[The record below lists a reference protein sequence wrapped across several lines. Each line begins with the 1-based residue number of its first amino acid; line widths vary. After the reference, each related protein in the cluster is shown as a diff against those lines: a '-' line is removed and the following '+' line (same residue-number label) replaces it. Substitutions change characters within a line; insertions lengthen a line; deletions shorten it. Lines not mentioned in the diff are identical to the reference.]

1 MELPVIV
8 SDIRQGVNSSDPR
21 DMTWV
26 GNKVFFTAGVDGSA
40 DQNRELWITDGTEAG
55 TEMVRDIYLGENA
68 SNPGWLTS
76 LGSKVYFV
84 ASDGIHGNELWVSD
98 GTSSGTKMLGDIQV
112 GSDGSEP
119 KSLFAYGEKLYFSA
133 EKNQDRELWRY
144 DPLHDSLELFYNIN
158 NPLVRRLNSQLVD
171 RESGYPQD
179 FAQINDE
186 LWFTADDG
194 EHGRE
199 LWKTDGTK
207 EGTGMVVDLTKKS
220 SNSAIS
226 NLVEMAGY
234 AFFVA
239 SSDDARR
246 EIFRS
251 DGTTEGTVLL
261 KDIAIGASS
270 NPEDLTVCNGRLFF
284 SADASHLRTGRELY
298 VSDGTISGTKILK
311 DINPNGTSLINHI
324 TKVGESV
331 FFVATAGE
339 SGGRT
344 GVELWRTD
352 GTSEGT
358 VLVKDIDPGP
368 DSSLPQ
374 DMIDANGMLYF
385 KADDGTHGFE
395 LWKSD
400 GTELGTVMV
409 ADLYEDEADGEPEG
423 LMVANVGPSSGFQV
437 ASPSLFFAGYQREN
451 GITTGNE
458 LWKLSLPH
466 GDVLSPDLPSV
477 EGPGAGFAI
486 DAGKPVIS
494 LPAGTET
501 SAGNWRIYVDEGVAD
516 VAPVVA
522 DEVVSW
528 DLVTGG
534 DAQKFVLDPLTG
546 ELSFAFAPDF
556 DEPSDLDADN
566 IYNFDVQA
574 EDMAGNASVASL
586 EVRVS
591 PVSEGGVMLLSKGG
605 KKPLKTTSGPD
616 VLILK
621 KRNLFGS
628 KRSTRV
634 LHFDCDGGD
643 RLVLKGGMKKRLPS
657 LKDATFV
664 KVSSKS
670 SLKKAT
676 RREVDF
682 IYFEPKGKL
691 YYNENSEQKGYGSG
705 GLMMVF
711 KGDRPDFD
719 INCMSD
725 LV

>member
-1 MELPVIV
+1 MESPVLV
-8 SDIRQGVNSSDPR
+8 SDIRPGVNSSDPR

-40 DQNRELWITDGTEAG
+40 DQNRELWVTDGTETG
-55 TEMVRDIYLGENA
+55 TEMVRDIYLGESA
-68 SNPGWLTS
+68 SNPGWLTR

-84 ASDGIHGNELWVSD
+84 ASDGVHGNELWVSD
-98 GTSSGTKMLGDIQV
+98 GTSSGTKMVGDIQI

-119 KSLFAYGEKLYFSA
+119 KSLFVYGDKLYFSA
-133 EKNQDRELWRY
+133 EKNGDRELWRY
-144 DPLHDSLELFYNIN
+144 DPLHENLELFYNIN
-158 NPLVRRLNSQLVD
+158 NPLRNRLGDGLFD

-179 FAQINDE
+179 FAVIRDE

-194 EHGRE
+194 VHGRE
-199 LWKTDGTK
+199 LWKTNGTK
-207 EGTGMVVDLTKKS
+207 EGTGMVVDLTTKS

-226 NLVEMAGY
+226 DLVGMGGY

-239 SSDDARR
+239 SSDDQGR
-246 EIFRS
+246 EVFRS
-251 DGTTEGTVLL
+251 DGTSEGTVML
-261 KDIAIGASS
+261 KDIALRSS
-270 NPEDLTVCNGRLFF
+270 ANPEDLTVCNGLLFF
-284 SADASHLRTGRELY
+284 SADAAHAMTGRELY
-298 VSDGTISGTKILK
+298 VSDGTLKGTSMLK
-311 DINPNGTSLINHI
+311 DINPNGTGLISQI
-324 TKVGESV
+324 TRVGESI
-331 FFVATAGE
+331 FFVASNGV
-339 SGGRT
+339 T
-344 GVELWRTD
+344 GVELWRSD

-358 VLVKDIDPGP
+358 VLVKDIEPGP

-374 DMIDANGMLYF
+374 DLIDANGMLYF

-400 GTELGTVMV
+400 GTESGTTMV

-423 LMVANVGPSSGFQV
+423 LTVAQVAPSSGFQV
-437 ASPSLFFAGYQREN
+437 ASPSLFFAGYQRDN

-458 LWKLSLPH
+458 LWKLSLPNSE
-466 GDVLSPDLPSV
+466 VLSPDFPSV
-477 EGPGAGFAI
+477 EGPGAGFVI
-486 DAGKPVIS
+486 DTGSPVIS

-501 SAGNWRIYVDEGVAD
+501 AAGNWRIYVDEGVSD

-528 DLVTGG
+528 GLVTGG
-534 DAQKFVLDPLTG
+534 DAQNFVLDPVTG
-546 ELSFAFAPDF
+546 ELSFASAPDF
-556 DEPSDLDADN
+556 DEPSDLDEDN

-574 EDMAGNASVASL
+574 EDLVGNTSVASL

-591 PVSEGGVMLLSKGG
+591 PVSEGGVTLLSKGG
-605 KKPLKTTSGPD
+605 KKLLKATSAPD
-616 VLILK
+616 TLILK

-634 LHFDCDGGD
+634 LNFDCDGGD
-643 RLVLKGGMKKRLPS
+643 RLVLKGGMKKKLPS
-657 LKDATFV
+657 LEEASFV
-664 KVSSKS
+664 KVSSKAR
-670 SLKKAT
+670 LRKAS
-676 RREVDF
+676 RQDADF
-682 IYFEPKGKL
+682 IYFEPKGSL
-691 YYNENSEQKGYGSG
+691 YYNENLEQKGYGSG

-725 LV
+725 LA